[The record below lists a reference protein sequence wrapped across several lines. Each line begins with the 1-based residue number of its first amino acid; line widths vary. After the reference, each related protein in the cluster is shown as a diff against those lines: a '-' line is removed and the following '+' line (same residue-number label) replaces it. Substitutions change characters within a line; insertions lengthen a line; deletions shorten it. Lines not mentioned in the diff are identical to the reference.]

1 MDGPYII
8 DPANPTK
15 NLYNDVNCWP
25 KGVKEVA
32 EETMWKPLL
41 SGVGVTT
48 NWR

>member
-25 KGVKEVA
+25 KVKEVA